1 VFTVPE
7 RLNLQD
13 RLVADARTDARIAA
27 AALVGSAALDA
38 EDEWSDIDLAPR
50 LAEGLEPD
58 AVVDAWTE
66 RMYAE
71 HQAMHHL
78 DVWANGTLFRV
89 FLLRSSLQVDLSFW
103 PSPRFA
109 ANGPAFRLLF
119 GQANEPV
126 PVTKASTNSMI
137 GMGWLYAL
145 HGRSSIARARRWQ
158 AAYMIDGIREQVTAL
173 ACRRHG
179 LPSYEGRGV
188 DDLPEAVLNL
198 LAGTLVAGLDDVQL
212 SSAFQAAVQALMRE
226 AELAD
231 PDLAGRL
238 ASSSRRRTHQDSKN
252 LRTTHAAGDR
262 LRSGRD
268 RAPALTL
275 TVLSRL
281 AISIAEARF
290 VATAA
295 AA

>member
-1 VFTVPE
+1 
-7 RLNLQD
+7 
-13 RLVADARTDARIAA
+13 
-27 AALVGSAALDA
+27 
-38 EDEWSDIDLAPR
+38 
-50 LAEGLEPD
+50 
-58 AVVDAWTE
+58 
-66 RMYAE
+66 MYAE

-238 ASSSRRRTHQDSKN
+238 AAPAAVLIRTARTCVRRTQPGTDSAQ
-252 LRTTHAAGDR
+252 AATER
-262 LRSGRD
+262 PR
-268 RAPALTL
+268 
-275 TVLSRL
+275 
-281 AISIAEARF
+281 
-290 VATAA
+290 
-295 AA
+295 